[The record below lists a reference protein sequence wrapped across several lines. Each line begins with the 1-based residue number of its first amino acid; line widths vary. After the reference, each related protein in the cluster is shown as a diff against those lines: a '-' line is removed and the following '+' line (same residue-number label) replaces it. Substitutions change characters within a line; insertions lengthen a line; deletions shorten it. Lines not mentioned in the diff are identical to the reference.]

1 MDLSDVSIEQWGV
14 VEQSSIAAIVEDSRR
29 IIHARQALRDAAV
42 SYLDRLTWHVRPEDQ
57 GQMIE
62 VAWAAVGEAGV
73 LRRRSDRSAR
83 ETTYSLHPWLDV
95 LPAGLSEDDVQW
107 EPWNG
112 TLGCEDEGRGL
123 TAAAAEAI
131 AMEVAS

>member
-1 MDLSDVSIEQWGV
+1 MSYLSD
-14 VEQSSIAAIVEDSRR
+14 
-29 IIHARQALRDAAV
+29 
-42 SYLDRLTWHVRPEDQ
+42 LTWHVRPQDQ

-83 ETTYSLHPWLDV
+83 ETTYSLHAWRGGD
-95 LPAGLSEDDVQW
+95 SY

-112 TLGCEDEGRGL
+112 LIGCRIAGREL
-123 TAAAAEAI
+123 TAAEAEAI
-131 AMEVAS
+131 AMEVAP